1 MYSNRAKWQV
11 LEVDLICIPEA
22 PRRVL
27 LRGNDRHFF
36 KREFEVE
43 DFEVLFHALDV
54 ARLRKGKHA
63 ELDEPPQA
71 HLRVR
76 FSITRADLCDH
87 FVCKGLAASK
97 RAPRFNYQ
105 VALKAVLERFCLNAP
120 RIELDLIDH
129 RFDLGML
136 QERFDV
142 MRFEVRK
149 PDLH

>member
-1 MYSNRAKWQV
+1 M
-11 LEVDLICIPEA
+11 
-22 PRRVL
+22 
-27 LRGNDRHFF
+27 
-36 KREFEVE
+36 
-43 DFEVLFHALDV
+43 
-54 ARLRKGKHA
+54 
-63 ELDEPPQA
+63 
-71 HLRVR
+71 
-76 FSITRADLCDH
+76 
-87 FVCKGLAASK
+87 

-149 PDLH
+149 PDRTHIAVLVEILESAPGIRVDRFSLGAELLFVRGPVDEEKVEIVHAQAFTRCIERFHGLVVAAMRASARPIPASFS